1 MVIFLIRAAIYVAT
15 AALGL
20 LVGMWLLDDFHLESQ
35 GFLVAVLVFAFAQS
49 LLGPFIFRMTNRYIP
64 AAIGGFGLISTLA
77 ALFVASLF
85 HHLDSCGVDCLGDHD
100 TGQLATAAHSLE
112 KTNCPAQRSKRT
124 KITPRPVAGHS
135 PTISEFSATVPEL
148 VAFP

>member
-20 LVGMWLLDDFHLESQ
+20 LVGMWLLDDFHLAPQ

-49 LLGPFIFRMTNRYIP
+49 LLGPFIFRMTNRYVP

-77 ALFVASLF
+77 SLFVASLF
-85 HHLDSCGVDCLGDHD
+85 PNGLTIYGFTTWILAALIVWATTTLGSW
-100 TGQLATAAHSLE
+100 LLPLIFL
-112 KTNCPAQRSKRT
+112 KKRIAQRDAARGQK
-124 KITPRPVAGHS
+124 
-135 PTISEFSATVPEL
+135 
-148 VAFP
+148 

>member
-49 LLGPFIFRMTNRYIP
+49 LLGPFIFRMTNRYVP

-85 HHLDSCGVDCLGDHD
+85 PDGLTINGFTTWILAALIVWATTTLGSWLLPLIFLKKRIAHRNAAS
-100 TGQLATAAHSLE
+100 GQ
-112 KTNCPAQRSKRT
+112 K
-124 KITPRPVAGHS
+124 
-135 PTISEFSATVPEL
+135 
-148 VAFP
+148 

>member
-49 LLGPFIFRMTNRYIP
+49 LLDPFIFRMTNRYIP

-85 HHLDSCGVDCLGDHD
+85 PDGLTINGFTTWILAALIVWATTTLGSW
-100 TGQLATAAHSLE
+100 LLPLIFL
-112 KTNCPAQRSKRT
+112 KKRIAQRNAASGQK
-124 KITPRPVAGHS
+124 
-135 PTISEFSATVPEL
+135 
-148 VAFP
+148 

>member
-49 LLGPFIFRMTNRYIP
+49 VLGPFIFRMTNRYIP

-85 HHLDSCGVDCLGDHD
+85 PDGLTINGFTTWILAALIVWATTTLGSW
-100 TGQLATAAHSLE
+100 LLPLIFL
-112 KTNCPAQRSKRT
+112 KKRIAQRNAASGQK
-124 KITPRPVAGHS
+124 
-135 PTISEFSATVPEL
+135 
-148 VAFP
+148 